1 MKQTH
6 RFETLSE
13 AVHFFMKE
21 FAMSNQQATH
31 FIWDH
36 SYRMGTDRAVWITLT
51 TL

>member
-1 MKQTH
+1 MKNTF
-6 RFETLSE
+6 RFETLTE

-36 SYRMGTDRAVWITLT
+36 SFRMGTDRAVWITEPN
-51 TL
+51 